1 MTGKIPKEAAEIKI
15 DRQRCK
21 GCGLC
26 IENCRNKLIVWE
38 KEVNPVRDGGV
49 PALGGKLPVAFSN
62 GVNNRGV
69 RPAVFSGGEC
79 VGCAFCAYVCPESCI
94 EVLEKNK

>member
-1 MTGKIPKEAAEIKI
+1 MVMNKKITKRAAEIKI
-15 DRQRCK
+15 ARQRCK

-38 KEVNPVRDGGV
+38 KEVN
-49 PALGGKLPVAFSN
+49 
-62 GVNNRGV
+62 NRGV
-69 RPAVFSGGEC
+69 HPAFFSGGEC

-94 EVLEKNK
+94 EVFE